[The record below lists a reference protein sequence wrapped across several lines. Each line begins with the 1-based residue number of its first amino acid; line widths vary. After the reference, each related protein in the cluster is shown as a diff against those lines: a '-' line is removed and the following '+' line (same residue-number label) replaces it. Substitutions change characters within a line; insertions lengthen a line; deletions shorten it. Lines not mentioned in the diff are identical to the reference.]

1 VGILELFVPAG
12 RWRTLPVMLTTHS
25 LRKRGG
31 AVEKFLR
38 QIRRIENRLR
48 AAFAVADVNEDE
60 AAEVAAG
67 MDPAGQRDG
76 LPDVRRAQFVAMM
89 RAFHSVPAHHNL

>member
-1 VGILELFVPAG
+1 
-12 RWRTLPVMLTTHS
+12 
-25 LRKRGG
+25 
-31 AVEKFLR
+31 
-38 QIRRIENRLR
+38 LR

-76 LPDVRRAQFVAMM
+76 LPDVCRAQFVAMM
-89 RAFHSVPAHHNL
+89 RAFHSVTVEKSLRKIIVRVQVNEIADVLIFQTDKVIGNNSRVRRAD